1 MNNQSEITLDWNILV
16 AKKTQQVFFVVNG
29 EGQPKEAMFDPQ
41 QRKVSFTLNGKK
53 CCLQGIPEEVT
64 MKLAEASTFLNIK
77 DDKKMLI
84 LDTAI
89 RLPAPS

>member
-1 MNNQSEITLDWNILV
+1 MKNQNEITLDWNILV

-29 EGQPKEAMFDPQ
+29 EGQPSEATFDPE

-53 CCLQGIPEEVT
+53 CCLEGIPEEVT
-64 MKLAEASTFLNIK
+64 LKLAESPAFLNIK

-89 RLPAPS
+89 RL